1 MRIASS
7 AWRLAEVNSRCIFYR
22 RSFLSLFLLL
32 FTMLLLACIFI
43 VVFGFCYFYQK
54 IMSLSCCA
62 LRATF
67 IPLFQVHSIIFDGLG

>member
-22 RSFLSLFLLL
+22 RSFVSLFLLL
-32 FTMLLLACIFI
+32 FTILLL
-43 VVFGFCYFYQK
+43 VMVFGFCYLYQK

-67 IPLFQVHSIIFDGLG
+67 IQLFQVHSIIFDGLG